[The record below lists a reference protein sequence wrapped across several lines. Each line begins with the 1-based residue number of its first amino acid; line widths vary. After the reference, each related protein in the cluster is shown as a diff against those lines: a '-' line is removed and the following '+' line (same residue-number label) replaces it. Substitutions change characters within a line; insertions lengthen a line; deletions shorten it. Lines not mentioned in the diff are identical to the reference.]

1 MQQILYIQ
9 KYIYIYKDN
18 YTIRD
23 IDLSNLF
30 NIDIRKII
38 KKHYKIFD
46 DNYCYRINNHYL
58 LKKEGIILI
67 SMLINSY
74 YLIEITS
81 IILDTIEMLEKINK
95 KIILNKISI
104 DNNI

>member
-18 YTIRD
+18 YIIKD
-23 IDLSNLF
+23 MDLSNLF
-30 NIDIRKII
+30 KIDIIKII
-38 KKHYKIFD
+38 KKHYKLFD
-46 DNYCYRINNHYL
+46 INYCYKNNNHYL

-67 SMLINSY
+67 AMLINSY

-81 IILDTIEMLEKINK
+81 IILDTIEMLEKINSK
-95 KIILNKISI
+95 TILYKISM
-104 DNNI
+104 DNNT